1 MTKTKD
7 PESEAMNCPIW
18 LSKLC
23 LEENLE
29 EAKNQYVNQKD
40 KGFEYLTEL
49 QLCCIRTGES

>member
-1 MTKTKD
+1 VRFRIFQKDAMTKTKD

-29 EAKNQYVNQKD
+29 EAKNQYVN
-40 KGFEYLTEL
+40 
-49 QLCCIRTGES
+49 